1 LVDYHGIGGT
11 VIREPHNSYI
21 SIFARIGVIGLF
33 AFIWMHVILLT
44 VWFRAMRLC
53 RRAKYR
59 VGQERLLVLFV
70 FFLLMWILGIG
81 EDAFEKP
88 FNTIPYYFFWG
99 IVLHY
104 SLYLRVKLKAPLVAR
119 RPLRKRIRG

>member
-1 LVDYHGIGGT
+1 
-11 VIREPHNSYI
+11 
-21 SIFARIGVIGLF
+21 
-33 AFIWMHVILLT
+33 MHAVLLT

-70 FFLLMWILGIG
+70 FFLLVWIFGIG

-104 SLYLRVKLKAPLVAR
+104 SLYLRAKLKAPLVTR
-119 RPLRKRIRG
+119 RPLRSRI